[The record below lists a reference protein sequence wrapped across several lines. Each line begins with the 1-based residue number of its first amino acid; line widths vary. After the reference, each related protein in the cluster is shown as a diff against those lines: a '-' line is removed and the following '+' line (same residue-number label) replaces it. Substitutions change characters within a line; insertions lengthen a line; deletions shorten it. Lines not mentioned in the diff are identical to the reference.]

1 MVNCQKILSHN
12 MNILK
17 RIDRVVFLLLVSL
30 VMLVSLFLY
39 LLSIDKDTKAYS
51 VIHDKIGILELT
63 DKTFD
68 NFALSI
74 DTFKDYTKL
83 NKNTQNFQAILSS
96 LHQDITTQYPNDK
109 PLIQELQT
117 AEDIFANKVDNLEYF
132 KSLNSTLINT
142 SHFLFDL
149 QQTLR
154 EANDVS
160 QKTKTKINGTLFYLL
175 KFSTTD
181 YIDKSFIDK
190 QLANILELTKQEN
203 NRLIYN
209 FYTHSQLM
217 LKTLADLKE
226 LSLEIRNNKLYQQ
239 LQILH
244 AHIDSIH
251 SKNLQIKRKITLLF
265 FLAAFVLILIL
276 LKIYQ
281 KSVKI
286 SQELYAFQFAVK
298 NSDNTIVL
306 TDPQK
311 HITFVNKVFEKTTG
325 YSQQEALGQNPN
337 ILKSGKQDDTFY
349 AELNSKLSRGEK
361 WDGEFINKRK
371 DGSLYYEKASIV
383 PIFLDNKLISY
394 LAIKLDITDYIE
406 QNKKLELAA
415 SVFENIEE
423 AIIITDTDK
432 KTISINQAFTKIYGY
447 TLSEVEGQNPQ
458 ILNSSMQ
465 DSHFYKQ
472 MWNSIDN
479 EDLWQ
484 GKIINKTKC
493 GLYIPLWNTIK
504 AIKDNKGNIVNYIA
518 VQTDL
523 REMESVQEKVD
534 YLAYHDQLTGLYNR
548 AHFED
553 YLQHALSIA
562 KRKQENLALLFIDL
576 DRFKVIND
584 TLGHDVGDKVL
595 IEIAKRLQR
604 TLRESDFISRWGGD
618 EFVVILE
625 NTLTPSAS
633 AKIASH
639 IITAIK
645 EPIRVNSH
653 SLTTTASVGIAL
665 YPENGD
671 DANTLLKHADSAMYF
686 AKDTGKNQ
694 FQYYTQELSN
704 EIQSRLSIELA
715 LRDALKKE
723 EFYLVFQ
730 PQYSLKTKE
739 IVSLEALI
747 RWNNEDKELTYPD
760 RFIPI
765 AEENGLIVDIGYFV
779 FEESCKALKKLREN
793 GVNIHYI
800 AVNVASVQFKEHELL
815 NIFLSIL
822 EKYHLKASD
831 IEIEITERFVMEPT
845 LDNMSLLRNFREKG
859 FRVSIDDFGTG
870 YSSMAYLKN
879 LPADTIKIDKTFVD
893 DIEKGSADNAIIK
906 AIIALSKT
914 LGYSIVA
921 EGIETKEEE
930 DFLTT
935 YECDYGQG
943 YLFSRPIPADEV
955 IKRFATS
962 SASL

>member
-1 MVNCQKILSHN
+1 

-17 RIDRVVFLLLVSL
+17 KIDKVVFLLLISL
-30 VMLVSLFLY
+30 VMLVSLFFY
-39 LLSIDKDTKAYS
+39 LVSIDKDVEVYNT
-51 VIHDKIGILELT
+51 IHDKITELELI
-63 DKTFD
+63 DKKFD
-68 NFALSI
+68 NFALAI
-74 DTFKDYTKL
+74 DVFKDYNGL
-83 NKNTQNFQAILSS
+83 NKSTQNFQTTLRS
-96 LHQDITTQYPNDK
+96 LKENIKIQYPQNTK
-109 PLIQELQT
+109 LTQELH
-117 AEDIFANKVDNLEYF
+117 DIEKTFATKTDDLEYF

-154 EANDVS
+154 ETKNIS
-160 QKTKTKINGTLFYLL
+160 QQTKTSINETLFYLL
-175 KFSTTD
+175 KFTTTD

-190 QLANILELTKQEN
+190 QLANILTLAKKEEKSKLVYTFYAHTK
-203 NRLIYN
+203 
-209 FYTHSQLM
+209 LM
-217 LKTLADLKE
+217 LKTLSELKK
-226 LSLEIRNNKLYQQ
+226 LSLEIRNNQLNQQ
-239 LQILH
+239 LQTLYMLV
-244 AHIDSIH
+244 DSIH
-251 SKNLQIKRKITLLF
+251 SKNLQIKRNITILF
-265 FLAAFVLILIL
+265 FLTAFGLILVL
-276 LKIYQ
+276 LKVYRN
-281 KSVKI
+281 SVKI

-306 TDPQK
+306 TDPQR
-311 HITFVNKVFEKTTG
+311 HITFVNEVFEKTTG
-325 YSQQEALGQNPN
+325 YSQEEAIGQNPN
-337 ILKSGKQDDTFY
+337 ILKSGKQDDSFY
-349 AELNSKLSRGEK
+349 AELNSKLDKGEK
-361 WDGEFINKRK
+361 WEGQFINKRK

-394 LAIKLDITDYIE
+394 LAIKLDITDYVE
-406 QNKKLELAA
+406 QNKQLELAA
-415 SVFENIEE
+415 SVFDNTEE
-423 AIIITDTDK
+423 AIIITNAEK
-432 KTISINQAFTKIYGY
+432 KTISVNRAFSKIYGY
-447 TLSEVEGQNPQ
+447 TLSEIEGKT
-458 ILNSSMQ
+458 LKVLHSGTH
-465 DSHFYKQ
+465 DTHFYKQ
-472 MWNSIDN
+472 MWENIESKG
-479 EDLWQ
+479 LWQ
-484 GKIINKTKC
+484 GKIVNKTKC
-493 GLYIPLWNTIK
+493 GLYIPIWSTIT
-504 AIKDNKGNIVNYIA
+504 AIKDAKGNTLNYIA

-523 REMESVQEKVD
+523 REIESVQEKID

-548 AHFED
+548 AHFEE
-553 YLQHALSIA
+553 YLEHALTIA

-584 TLGHDVGDKVL
+584 TLGHDIGDEVL
-595 IEIAKRLQR
+595 IEIAKRLKH

-625 NTLTPSAS
+625 NTLTPSVS
-633 AKIASH
+633 AKIAGH
-639 IITAIK
+639 IIAAIK
-645 EPIRVNSH
+645 EPIQIGSH

-671 DANTLLKHADSAMYF
+671 DANSLVKHADSAMYL

-694 FQYYTQELSN
+694 FQYYTKELSN

-715 LRDALKKE
+715 LREALKKE

-747 RWNNEDKELTYPD
+747 RWNNANKELTYPD

-779 FEESCKALKKLREN
+779 FEESCKALKKLRES
-793 GVNIHYI
+793 GLDIHYI
-800 AVNVASVQFKEHELL
+800 AVNVASMQFKEHELL
-815 NIFLSIL
+815 HIFLSIL

-859 FRVSIDDFGTG
+859 FRISIDDFGTG

-930 DFLTT
+930 DFLTE

-943 YLFSRPIPADEV
+943 YLFSRPLLAEDV
-955 IKRFATS
+955 IKRFAIS
-962 SASL
+962 

>member
-1 MVNCQKILSHN
+1 

-17 RIDRVVFLLLVSL
+17 KIDKVVFLLLISL
-30 VMLVSLFLY
+30 VMLVSLFFY
-39 LLSIDKDTKAYS
+39 LVSIDKDVEVYNT
-51 VIHDKIGILELT
+51 IHDKITELELI
-63 DKTFD
+63 DKKFD
-68 NFALSI
+68 NFALAI
-74 DTFKDYTKL
+74 DVFKDYNGL
-83 NKNTQNFQAILSS
+83 NKSTQNFQTTLRS
-96 LHQDITTQYPNDK
+96 LKENINKEYQKDTKLT
-109 PLIQELQT
+109 QELH
-117 AEDIFANKVDNLEYF
+117 DIEKTFAVKTDDLEYF

-154 EANDVS
+154 ETKNIS
-160 QKTKTKINGTLFYLL
+160 QQTKTSINETLFYLL
-175 KFSTTD
+175 KFTTTD

-190 QLANILELTKQEN
+190 QLANILTLAKKEEKSKLVYT
-203 NRLIYN
+203 
-209 FYTHSQLM
+209 FYTHTKLM
-217 LKTLADLKE
+217 LKTLSELKK
-226 LSLEIRNNKLYQQ
+226 LSLEIRNNQLNQQ
-239 LQILH
+239 LQTLH
-244 AHIDSIH
+244 MLVDSIH
-251 SKNLQIKRKITLLF
+251 SKNLQIKRNITILF
-265 FLAAFVLILIL
+265 FLTAFGLILVL
-276 LKIYQ
+276 LKVYRN
-281 KSVKI
+281 SVKI

-306 TDPQK
+306 TDPQR
-311 HITFVNKVFEKTTG
+311 HITFVNEVFEKTTG
-325 YSQQEALGQNPN
+325 YSQEEAIGQNPN
-337 ILKSGKQDDTFY
+337 ILKSGKQDDSFY
-349 AELNSKLSRGEK
+349 AELNSKLDKGEK
-361 WDGEFINKRK
+361 WEGQFINKRK

-383 PIFLDNKLISY
+383 PVFLDNKLISY
-394 LAIKLDITDYIE
+394 LAIKLDITDYVE
-406 QNKKLELAA
+406 QNKQLELAA
-415 SVFENIEE
+415 SVFDNTEE
-423 AIIITDTDK
+423 AIIITNAEK
-432 KTISINQAFTKIYGY
+432 KTISVNRAFSKIYGY
-447 TLSEVEGQNPQ
+447 TLSEIEGKT
-458 ILNSSMQ
+458 LKVLHSGTH
-465 DSHFYKQ
+465 DTHFYKQ
-472 MWNSIDN
+472 MWENIESKG
-479 EDLWQ
+479 LWQ
-484 GKIINKTKC
+484 GKIVNKTKC
-493 GLYIPLWNTIK
+493 GLYIPIWSTIT
-504 AIKDNKGNIVNYIA
+504 AIKDAKGNTLNYIA

-523 REMESVQEKVD
+523 REIESVQEKID

-548 AHFED
+548 AHFEE
-553 YLQHALSIA
+553 YLEHALTIA

-584 TLGHDVGDKVL
+584 TLGHDIGDEVL
-595 IEIAKRLQR
+595 IEIAKRLKH

-625 NTLTPSAS
+625 NTLTPSVS
-633 AKIASH
+633 AKIAGH
-639 IITAIK
+639 IIAAIK
-645 EPIRVNSH
+645 EPIQIGSH

-671 DANTLLKHADSAMYF
+671 DANSLVKHADSAMYL

-694 FQYYTQELSN
+694 FQYYTKELSN

-715 LRDALKKE
+715 LREALKKE

-747 RWNNEDKELTYPD
+747 RWNNANKELTYPD

-779 FEESCKALKKLREN
+779 FEESCKALKKLRES
-793 GVNIHYI
+793 GLDIHYI
-800 AVNVASVQFKEHELL
+800 AVNVASMQFKEHELL
-815 NIFLSIL
+815 HIFLSIL

-859 FRVSIDDFGTG
+859 FRISIDDFGTG

-930 DFLTT
+930 DFLTE

-943 YLFSRPIPADEV
+943 YLFSRPLLAEDV
-955 IKRFATS
+955 IKRFAIS
-962 SASL
+962 